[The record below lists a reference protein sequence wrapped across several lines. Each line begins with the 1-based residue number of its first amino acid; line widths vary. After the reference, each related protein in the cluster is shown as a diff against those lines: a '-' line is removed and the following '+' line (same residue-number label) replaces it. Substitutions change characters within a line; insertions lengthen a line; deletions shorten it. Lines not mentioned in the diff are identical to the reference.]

1 MRVMLTVEV
10 VVAVDDK
17 AFSQSMFPQRH
28 SPLGLRLTIGGVDLW
43 EKRFRET

>member
-1 MRVMLTVEV
+1 MLTVEI

-17 AFSQSMFPQRH
+17 RLANLWSRIHH

-43 EKRFRET
+43 EKRFGET